1 MTIKILRLETE
12 AIENTHPCC
21 SSTPTPTFVLSST
34 EASTAPT
41 TPPVIC
47 NVYTIQK
54 WKEFVL
60 NFAILTLFNCNFFAK
75 NL

>member
-1 MTIKILRLETE
+1 MYLNDDQNYMILIFQTE
-12 AIENTHPCC
+12 AIENTHPCY

-41 TPPVIC
+41 TPPG
-47 NVYTIQK
+47 
-54 WKEFVL
+54 
-60 NFAILTLFNCNFFAK
+60 